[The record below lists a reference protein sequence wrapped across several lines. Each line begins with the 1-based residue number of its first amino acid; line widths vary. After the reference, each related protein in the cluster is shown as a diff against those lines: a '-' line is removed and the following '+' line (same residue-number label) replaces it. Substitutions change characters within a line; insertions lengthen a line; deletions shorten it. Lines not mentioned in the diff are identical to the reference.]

1 MTRRN
6 NRQPGAGTYH
16 WVVSF
21 TGDANNTAP
30 PDVTTETFTVGKASP
45 TLKTTILSP
54 TGVVTAGNVTVQD
67 RAMISGGSA
76 FTGLGTVNFKLEDA
90 SNNVITGTTSSKNV
104 TANGNYDTTATIVSL
119 APAPTTGW
127 SPSPATPTTPP
138 RPT

>member
-1 MTRRN
+1 M
-6 NRQPGAGTYH
+6 
-16 WVVSF
+16 VSF

-67 RAMISGGSA
+67 RATIAAASA
-76 FTGLGTVNFKLEDA
+76 FTGWHLNFKLEDA

-119 APAPTTGW
+119 ARAPTTGW